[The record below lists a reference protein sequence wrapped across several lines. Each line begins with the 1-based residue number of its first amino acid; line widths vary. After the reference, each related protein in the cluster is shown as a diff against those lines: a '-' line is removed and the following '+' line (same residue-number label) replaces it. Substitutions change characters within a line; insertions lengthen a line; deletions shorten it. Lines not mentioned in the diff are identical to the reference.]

1 MKYASYLSLRIRP
14 AGEQL
19 IREGENRTLKRF
31 LKAFPVD
38 GAVLEDLLLKAE
50 KYKNTE
56 AQLLLLQKKREVQGF
71 QEESWEL

>member
-1 MKYASYLSLRIRP
+1 MHLIFLFVSAP

-19 IREGENRTLKRF
+19 IREGENRSADNAF

-56 AQLLLLQKKREVQGF
+56 AQLLLLQ
-71 QEESWEL
+71 